1 MKYIITEQQNERLQK
16 IIWRYLNSHLT
27 PYEGWRNR
35 NDYAREADVDG
46 EIFLHLVEEDNG
58 IESFGDEPHMW
69 YSVCDN
75 HNLDEPIPEGE
86 CPVVTIPSSKSEALY
101 GFFGDRWK
109 PVFLEWF
116 NSKTGLPI
124 IKVDTQDWG

>member
-1 MKYIITEQQNERLQK
+1 MKYIITEKQNERLQK

-27 PYEGWRNR
+27 PYEGWRNP
-35 NDYAREADVDG
+35 NDYAKEADVDS
-46 EIFLHLVEEDNG
+46 EIFLHLVESEGSGEDQ
-58 IESFGDEPHMW
+58 HMW

-75 HNLDEPIPEGE
+75 HNLEEPIPEGE

-116 NSKTGLPI
+116 NSKTGLPVI
-124 IKVDTQDWG
+124 NVDTQGWG

>member
-1 MKYIITEQQNERLQK
+1 MKYIITEQQNERLQE

-35 NDYAREADVDG
+35 DDYARVVDMDS
-46 EIFLHLVEEDNG
+46 EIFLHVVDSEGWGED
-58 IESFGDEPHMW
+58 PHMW

-75 HNLDEPIPEGE
+75 HSLDEPIPEGE

-101 GFFGDRWK
+101 DFFGDRWK

-116 NSKTGLPI
+116 NYNTGLPI

>member
-1 MKYIITEQQNERLQK
+1 MKYIITEQQNERLQE
-16 IIWRYLNSHLT
+16 IIWRYLDNHLT

-35 NDYAREADVDG
+35 DDYARVVDMNS
-46 EIFLHLVEEDNG
+46 EIFLHVVESEGSGEDQL
-58 IESFGDEPHMW
+58 MW

-75 HNLDEPIPEGE
+75 HNLEEPIPEGE

-101 GFFGDRWK
+101 GFFGDRWE

-116 NSKTGLPI
+116 SSNTGLPI
-124 IKVDTQDWG
+124 IKVETQGWG